1 MIEKIKNNIGLARNL
16 ISSVDIPIPLL
27 PFAGLLLSIAAVK
40 QIVKEAQNDPRT
52 DEEFFQDIKNE
63 YLNMQR
69 MSEQINDNFYVF
81 TEEFNQEL
89 HFRINYFNEYIFK
102 FEDQ

>member
-1 MIEKIKNNIGLARNL
+1 MIKKIKNYIGSAHNL

-27 PFAGLLLSIAAVK
+27 PFAGLLLSIAAAK

-89 HFRINYFNEYIFK
+89 HSRINYFNKFIFK